1 MSLFKIKYPIFIH
14 LSSLGFS
21 LKPTTVFFESI
32 STTPKAEMR
41 KWEIESA
48 LSTLKRADE
57 IRKDTKMMNDVKKL
71 AQEQMSVLKTF
82 SR

>member
-1 MSLFKIKYPIFIH
+1 MAIK
-14 LSSLGFS
+14 
-21 LKPTTVFFESI
+21 KTTTKKAPAKKASMGMSI
-32 STTPKAEMR
+32 SATPKAEMR

-57 IRKDTKMMNDVKKL
+57 IRKDAKMMNDVKKL

-82 SR
+82 SK

>member
-1 MSLFKIKYPIFIH
+1 MAIK
-14 LSSLGFS
+14 
-21 LKPTTVFFESI
+21 KTTTKKAPAKKA
-32 STTPKAEMR
+32 STTSVSIGLGSNKAEMR

-57 IRKDTKMMNDVKKL
+57 IRKDAKMMADVKKL

-82 SR
+82 SK

>member
-1 MSLFKIKYPIFIH
+1 MATKKTATKRTTSKSSSTALKI
-14 LSSLGFS
+14 SA
-21 LKPTTVFFESI
+21 
-32 STTPKAEMR
+32 TPKAEMR

-57 IRKDTKMMNDVKKL
+57 IRKDSKMMADVKKL

-82 SR
+82 SK

>member
-1 MSLFKIKYPIFIH
+1 MAIKKTTTKKASAKK
-14 LSSLGFS
+14 SS
-21 LKPTTVFFESI
+21 TVGIKVTAS
-32 STTPKAEMR
+32 PKAEMR

-57 IRKDTKMMNDVKKL
+57 IRKDAKMMNDVKKL

-82 SR
+82 SK

>member
-1 MSLFKIKYPIFIH
+1 MAIK
-14 LSSLGFS
+14 
-21 LKPTTVFFESI
+21 K
-32 STTPKAEMR
+32 STTKKAPVKRSTSNVSIAPKAEMR

-57 IRKDTKMMNDVKKL
+57 IRKDAKMMNDVKKL

>member
-1 MSLFKIKYPIFIH
+1 MAAKK
-14 LSSLGFS
+14 
-21 LKPTTVFFESI
+21 
-32 STTPKAEMR
+32 STTKKSSPTVSSSSKAEMR

-57 IRKDTKMMNDVKKL
+57 IRKDAKMMNDVKKL

-82 SR
+82 SK

>member
-1 MSLFKIKYPIFIH
+1 MAIKKTTTRKAPVKKAITSAKI
-14 LSSLGFS
+14 SS
-21 LKPTTVFFESI
+21 
-32 STTPKAEMR
+32 TPKAEVR

-57 IRKDTKMMNDVKKL
+57 IRKDAKMMNDVKKL

-82 SR
+82 SK